1 MNKMIVCTSS
11 SCMDYLEKP
20 SNVAILPINVHI
32 NRHNFLDGKNISIN
46 DISRQLIHA
55 PKLPVSTSAPSEKQ
69 LLEFFLN
76 LIKQGVNEIMVI
88 TISSFLSKTYENIQ
102 AIQTVFGNIL
112 KVHLFDS
119 RSISHAEAV
128 LTYEA
133 SEMLRMGKS
142 FYEINARLE
151 QIRNNMTM
159 FITVD
164 NLKTMV
170 RTKRISAPMGFFASL
185 FDIKP
190 IVHTAS
196 NGKLEAYQKIR
207 GFEES
212 MYRVVE
218 LIAQTSEGKQ
228 GSFFT
233 ACNTI
238 NPHAE
243 RFHQVIEQFGIK
255 NVFHA
260 PLASV
265 CVANVGVYAL
275 GMMFIENYQ
284 PPFVPNITETSW

>member
-1 MNKMIVCTSS
+1 
-11 SCMDYLEKP
+11 MDYFDKP
-20 SNVAILPINVHI
+20 NNVAILPINVHI
-32 NRHNFLDGKNISIN
+32 GRHSFLDGKNISIN
-46 DISRQLIHA
+46 DISQQLIRA
-55 PKLPVSTSAPSEKQ
+55 PKLPVSTSAPTEKQ
-69 LLEFFLN
+69 LLEFFLD
-76 LIKQGVNEIMVI
+76 LIKQGVNEVMVI
-88 TISSFLSKTYENIQ
+88 TLSSALSHTYHNIR
-102 AIQTVFGNIL
+102 AIQTVFGDVL
-112 KVHLFDS
+112 KIHLFDS
-119 RSISHAEAV
+119 RIISHAEAV

-151 QIRNNMTM
+151 QIRQNMSM

-170 RTKRISAPMGFFASL
+170 RTKRVSAPMGFFANL

-190 IVHTAS
+190 IVYAAP

-212 MYRVVE
+212 LYRVAE

-233 ACNTI
+233 ACNAI

-243 RFHQVIEQFGIK
+243 RFYQVIDEFGIK

-260 PLASV
+260 PIASV

-275 GMMFIENYQ
+275 GMIFAENYR
-284 PPFVPNITETSW
+284 PPFVPNSKETHLR

>member
-11 SCMDYLEKP
+11 SCIDYLEKP
-20 SNVAILPINVHI
+20 NNVVTLPINVHVG
-32 NRHNFLDGKNISIN
+32 RHSFLDGKNISIN
-46 DISRQLIHA
+46 DISKQLIHA
-55 PKLPVSTSAPSEKQ
+55 PKLPVSTSAPTEKQ

-76 LIKQGVNEIMVI
+76 LIKQGVNEVMVI
-88 TISSFLSKTYENIQ
+88 TLSSVLSQTYQNIR
-102 AIQTVFGNIL
+102 AIQTVFGDVL
-112 KVHLFDS
+112 KIHLFDS
-119 RSISHAEAV
+119 RIISHAEAI

-142 FYEINARLE
+142 FHEINARLE
-151 QIRNNMTM
+151 QIRQNMDM

-170 RTKRISAPMGFFASL
+170 RTKRVSAPAGFFANL

-190 IVHTAS
+190 IVYTSLSGRLDAF
-196 NGKLEAYQKIR
+196 QKIR

-218 LIAQTSEGKQ
+218 LIAETSEGKQ

-238 NPHAE
+238 NPYAE
-243 RFHQVIEQFGIK
+243 RFYQVIEEFGMK

-260 PLASV
+260 PIASV
-265 CVANVGVYAL
+265 CVANVGVYSL
-275 GMMFIENYQ
+275 GMIFVENYE
-284 PPFVPNITETSW
+284 PPFVPKVKVDL